1 MYEAVPSSTSIASGS
16 APEDDPE
23 LAKFLPMLQ
32 EYLKVSDSLPSS
44 VSGQTSDSKSADD
57 DDYVWDVFYSRP
69 AAHKELLDRLNVGMV

>member
-1 MYEAVPSSTSIASGS
+1 
-16 APEDDPE
+16 
-23 LAKFLPMLQ
+23 MLQ

-69 AAHKELLDRLNVGMV
+69 AAHKELFDRLNVGMV